1 MREYERARL
10 LQLCLESIVLARR
23 LRRVEGGGGGWWW
36 SVVVE
41 RGGSGWWW
49 RVVEG
54 GGGEGWRVEEGGWRC
69 PHATLPLGSQSR

>member
-23 LRRVEGGGGGWWW
+23 LRRVEGGGG
-36 SVVVE
+36 
-41 RGGSGWWW
+41 GWWW